1 MSANRGPQDET
12 CDVAIVGAGPYG
24 LSISAHLS
32 AAGIGH
38 RIFGRAMRMWEAG
51 MPSGMILK
59 SEGFATSL
67 SEPAGR
73 FTLAAYCAEQLL
85 PYADEDWGIP
95 VEVFTAYGR
104 AFQERLVPHLES
116 VDVTHVGRGPD
127 GFDLSLAD
135 GRHVAARRVILATG
149 LHPFP
154 MIPKEFQGLPPEL
167 LSHSCD
173 SADLRHL
180 AGRRVAVIG
189 GGASATDVAA
199 SLYRAGAEAI
209 LITRRSGFRFFPP
222 RVRGLFDRLKAPRTP
237 LGPGWKKL
245 VCVKGPLLFRQLPAA
260 LRLAIV
266 HRYLGPAPAYSVKET
281 IEAHVNILTR
291 SHIEGVARD
300 GDTVVLNLKTPG
312 GRQEIHA
319 DHVVA
324 ATGYRIDLARL
335 GFVDP
340 SLRAEIRC
348 FGGPPILSA
357 DFETTAPGLFMVGTP
372 SAATFGPLLRFVC
385 GAGFAAQRLTSHLKA
400 ARPLDVAR
408 LAPKPATQPRIAF
421 LSLTNDIG
429 ADRVV
434 SAFGAAGAECAVLG
448 RPDGYAMASRAAHH
462 RIPLSR
468 EPLFARLGLLSRL
481 ERLVADWDPTRI
493 APLDDFA
500 HAALRGLALGP
511 RTSPQL
517 RRLIVLSLGDPE
529 SYGVLANRY
538 ALLDRAR
545 QIGVRIPET
554 AAVPDLASAR
564 TVAERLGWPFVLK
577 RELTCGSSG
586 VRLVHDADE
595 LPKVVRDGW
604 WRAHAKRLTRMV
616 LDPLGGESAAAAPGP
631 TPILS
636 AQSFIDGRVAMRT
649 VVCRDGQVIDGI
661 NLVGEQLSSEPIG
674 GFTIVAPIAN
684 TEMEQTAA
692 KLVADLRLSG
702 FVSFDFV
709 VDAEDRAFL
718 LECNPRSTGSTHL
731 GARLGH
737 DLVRAYLDGR
747 RANSVEP
754 AEPPS
759 IALFPRELAR
769 DPLATRLR
777 TESHLT
783 HDVPT
788 DEPAVLER
796 YLAYLTRLHP
806 RADLKSVL
814 LRGAA
819 ETTKGARPGMRDAA

>member
-1 MSANRGPQDET
+1 MSANLGLQDDT

-24 LSISAHLS
+24 LSISAHLT
-32 AAGIGH
+32 AAGIRH

-67 SEPAGR
+67 ADPSGR
-73 FTLAAYCAEQLL
+73 FTLAAFCAERLV
-85 PYADEDWGIP
+85 PYADEDWGVP

-104 AFQERLVPHLES
+104 AFQERLVPHLEE
-116 VDVTHVGRGPD
+116 VDVAHIARGLA

-135 GRHVAARRVILATG
+135 GRQVAARRVILATG

-245 VCVKGPLLFRQLPAA
+245 VCVKGPLLFRQLPAS

-300 GDTVVLNLKTPG
+300 GREVVLSLKTPQ
-312 GRQEIHA
+312 GRQEVRA

-335 GFVDP
+335 SFVDP
-340 SLRAEIRC
+340 ALRAEVRC

-385 GAGFAAQRLTSHLKA
+385 GAQFAAKRLTAHLKL
-400 ARPLDVAR
+400 ARPLEAAR
-408 LAPKPATQPRIAF
+408 LVPKVQPKPRIVCV
-421 LSLTNDIG
+421 SLTNDIG

-434 SAFGAAGAECAVLG
+434 SALGAAGAECAVVA
-448 RPDGYAMASRAAHH
+448 RRDGYAMASQAAAVHVSVS
-462 RIPLSR
+462 RIPL
-468 EPLFARLGLLSRL
+468 LARLSLLAKL
-481 ERLVADWDPTRI
+481 ERLVADWEPTRI

-500 HAALRGLALGP
+500 AAAIRGLALGP
-511 RTSPQL
+511 RTSPML
-517 RRLIVLSLGDPE
+517 RRLITLSIGDPE
-529 SYGVLANRY
+529 SYGVIANRY

-545 QIGVRIPET
+545 QIGVRVPET
-554 AAVPDLASAR
+554 APVPDLPSAR
-564 TVAERLGWPFVLK
+564 NVAQRLGWPLVLK

-586 VRLVHDADE
+586 VRLVHDARE
-595 LPKVVRDGW
+595 LQANVREGW
-604 WRAHAKRLTRMV
+604 WRAHAKRLVRLV
-616 LDPLGGESAAAAPGP
+616 LDPLGGESAAASPGP

-636 AQSFIDGRVAMRT
+636 AQSFIDGRVTMRT
-649 VVCRDGQVIDGI
+649 VVCREGRVIDGI

-684 TEMEQTAA
+684 AEMEEAA
-692 KLVADLRLSG
+692 ARLVADLRLSG

-709 VDAEDRAFL
+709 VDAEGRAYL
-718 LECNPRSTGSTHL
+718 LECNPRSTGCTHL
-731 GARLGH
+731 GPRLGH
-737 DLVRAYLDGR
+737 DLCRAYLGGQR
-747 RANSVEP
+747 VEGVEP

-777 TESHLT
+777 TESHLR
-783 HDVPT
+783 HDVPVG
-788 DEPAVLER
+788 EPAVLER

-806 RADLKSVL
+806 RADIKGL
-814 LRGAA
+814 LLQSIAEKADDTPRGL
-819 ETTKGARPGMRDAA
+819 RDAA